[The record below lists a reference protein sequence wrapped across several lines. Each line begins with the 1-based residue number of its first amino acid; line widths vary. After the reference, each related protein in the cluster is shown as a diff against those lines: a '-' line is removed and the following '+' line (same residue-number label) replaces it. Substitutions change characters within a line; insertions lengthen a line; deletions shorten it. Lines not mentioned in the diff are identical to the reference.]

1 MSNNP
6 RTVFKTQLESLRT
19 ATIRNIQVGLPNEI
33 NDGLDVYQRLL
44 EELLKSFK
52 DLELVGP
59 RPVFNLSMFGPT
71 SGEELGWLHSDYSDF
86 FRQALR
92 SKDSVVI
99 VSVLEGLMG
108 IVATCTQMGNLPDL
122 DLFLQLMT
130 AIWNDS
136 KRDLDEQNWL
146 SVRRTIVSI
155 LTASSRL
162 LMSRRGATSNGDDD
176 SSMRNSTLMASVA
189 KTYGNLMKQSVDT
202 AAMSD
207 FNSLVEA
214 VRETEDYLSRFPRG
228 SAPDL
233 FSKLSIRYLSAAAM
247 GVGGW
252 ILFCR
257 SRGALEPEQFSEFW
271 MSFQSAI
278 REPWDTLAIVNSF
291 QWRAFLGWS
300 SWEAFSESPRNGFLI
315 SITGYVEDALTIVA
329 ANLHESPVDENFIE
343 GDEGPRSVR
352 EIQSMASE
360 LLSRLDDA
368 RESESWIDILAQEH
382 SLEAIRGD
390 LESIRLKYSGQL
402 EDDLIAMD
410 LDSDRVAQ
418 FFTAVLEGWEAQQK
432 IMDLLPS
439 AKWQPEPSKE
449 QQLDASLSWR
459 ILGPY
464 VTSAKDFFAET
475 HVSADP
481 KMLAFEFVRA
491 LAQSEAVL
499 LRTELIARLD
509 GKKTKRAD
517 LVATIREEV
526 ERQRSGKLEP
536 IVALFGNYRL
546 LHDVR
551 DENSADGVL
560 GVGIAGQIA
569 DAKIFW
575 ETGSQTEYCIVFDP
589 LRIGRT
595 WWREVDVSDSVNG
608 TVVRDGRRTIEVST
622 ITESIAVE
630 LSRQHSPHDE
640 QTETSSELKVRDL
653 LQQVLVRFQEIV
665 AIEIFHDF
673 GIVYEVVD
681 EQQIG

>member
-33 NDGLDVYQRLL
+33 SDGLDVYQRLL

-92 SKDSVVI
+92 SNDSVVI

-122 DLFLQLMT
+122 DLFLQLV
-130 AIWNDS
+130 AAVWNDS
-136 KRDLDEQNWL
+136 KRELDEHNWL
-146 SVRRTIVSI
+146 SVRRSIVNI
-155 LTASSRL
+155 LAASSRL
-162 LMSRRGATSNGDDD
+162 LMPRRRTTSAGDVDT
-176 SSMRNSTLMASVA
+176 SMRNSTLMASVA

-214 VRETEDYLSRFPRG
+214 IRETEDYLSRSSRG

-233 FSKLSIRYLSAAAM
+233 FAKLSMRYLSAATM

-252 ILFCR
+252 ILFRR

-271 MSFQSAI
+271 TSFQLAL
-278 REPWDTLAIVNSF
+278 RESWDTLVIINSF
-291 QWRAFLGWS
+291 QWRAFFGWS
-300 SWEAFSESPRNGFLI
+300 SWEVFSESPRNGFFI
-315 SITGYVEDALTIVA
+315 SVTGYVEDALTIVA
-329 ANLHESPVDENFIE
+329 ANHHELPLEENFIE
-343 GDEGPRSVR
+343 GDEGPRSAR
-352 EIQSMASE
+352 EVQSLASQ

-368 RESESWIDILAQEH
+368 RESQRWVDLLAPGH
-382 SLEAIRGD
+382 ALEAIRSH
-390 LESIRLKYSGQL
+390 LESVRLQYAVQL

-410 LDSDRVAQ
+410 IDSDRVAQ
-418 FFTAVLEGWEAQQK
+418 FVSAVMDGWEAQQK

-439 AKWQPEPSKE
+439 TKWQPEPSKE
-449 QQLDASLSWR
+449 QQVDANLSWR

-464 VTSAKDFFAET
+464 VTSAKDFFVET

-491 LAQSEAVL
+491 LAQSEAAL
-499 LRTELIARLD
+499 LRTELVARLD
-509 GKKTKRAD
+509 GTKTNRSD
-517 LVATIREEV
+517 LVAAIREEV
-526 ERQRSGKLEP
+526 NRQRSRNLEP

-551 DENSADGVL
+551 NEDSADGLL
-560 GVGIAGQIA
+560 GIGIAGQVG

-575 ETGSQTEYCIVFDP
+575 ETGSETEYCIVFDP

-608 TVVRDGRRTIEVST
+608 TVERDGRRTIEVSA
-622 ITESIAVE
+622 ITESIAIE

-640 QTETSSELKVRDL
+640 QTETRRVRDL
-653 LQQVLVRFQEIV
+653 LQQVSVRFQEIV
-665 AIEIFHDF
+665 AIEIFADF
-673 GIVYEVVD
+673 GAVYEVVN
-681 EQQIG
+681 EQRIG